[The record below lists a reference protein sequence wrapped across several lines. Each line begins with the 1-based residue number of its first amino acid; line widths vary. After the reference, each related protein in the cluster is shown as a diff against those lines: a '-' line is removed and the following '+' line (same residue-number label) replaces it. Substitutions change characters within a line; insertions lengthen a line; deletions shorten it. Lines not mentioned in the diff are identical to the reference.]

1 MKEKRGVSIQ
11 SSSSVEIKRSQQEQD
26 SNKSSCVVEKK
37 FERTQQ
43 NATKRTPDLT
53 LTPPLSNLSPV
64 TKMYFLPYLLDIM
77 LYAWWWWLSL
87 LLCLLNNHIIPT
99 IIFFQFPFLLF
110 FISRV
115 KCLNVICVCDVTY
128 SSSHYHSM
136 LQFKMYEYKYAF
148 MNIII
153 LRRWRQAG
161 IHEHKKHVLF
171 LAWW

>member
-53 LTPPLSNLSPV
+53 LTPPLSTLSPV

-87 LLCLLNNHIIPT
+87 LLCLLNNHITYYYFFPIS
-99 IIFFQFPFLLF
+99 ILVIFYFESKVL
-110 FISRV
+110 
-115 KCLNVICVCDVTY
+115 KCDMCVWRD
-128 SSSHYHSM
+128 
-136 LQFKMYEYKYAF
+136 LQQQS
-148 MNIII
+148 
-153 LRRWRQAG
+153 LS
-161 IHEHKKHVLF
+161 
-171 LAWW
+171 